1 MIAALLTILNDTL
14 TITALVMVMMLLIE
28 FVNVNSSGRW
38 LARLQHHP
46 LWQVVIAALLGLV
59 PGCIGGF
66 AIVSLFTHKMLS
78 FGALVA
84 GMITTFG
91 DEAFVLFAYSPLW
104 TLKLMLALFITGII
118 MGFLT
123 HWATKNRTF
132 NSQKW
137 HRFKLHHDHDET
149 SCEAEQHH
157 HHATPQLSFRNIK
170 NMSFQR
176 ALLIFGLLTYIVIMI
191 TGIAKHDHG
200 ALSLPLGIVGET
212 VEHEGHLE
220 LIVFVFLALF
230 VLSVVVLSS
239 EHFLQS
245 HLWEHVIKRHFL
257 SVFLW
262 TFGILLLLHFIY
274 CFVDVQSLVANHQ
287 WAMIAI
293 LLLAIGIGFIPESG
307 PHLIFVVLF
316 FNGTIPFSILLANSI
331 VQDGHGALPL
341 LAESRKNFIYMKLI
355 TAFAGFVVGLVG
367 YVVGF

>member
-1 MIAALLTILNDTL
+1 MMITLLNVLKNTL

-38 LARLQHHP
+38 LARLKNRP
-46 LWQVVIAALLGLV
+46 LWQIVVAALLGLV

-91 DEAFVLFAYSPLW
+91 DEAFVIFAYSPLW
-104 TLKLMLALFITGII
+104 TLRLMLALTAVG
-118 MGFLT
+118 MVVGLLT
-123 HWATKNRTF
+123 HWTIKNRTF
-132 NSQKW
+132 NSRKS
-137 HRFKLHHDHDET
+137 HPFKLHHAHDET
-149 SCEAEQHH
+149 PCDEELHH
-157 HHATPQLSFRNIK
+157 HITPQLSFRNVK
-170 NMSFQR
+170 NLSFQR
-176 ALLIFGLLTYIVIMI
+176 ALLLFGLIVYIVVMI
-191 TGIAKHDHG
+191 TGITEHEHSALPFEMAEKTAEHG
-200 ALSLPLGIVGET
+200 GHIET
-212 VEHEGHLE
+212 VIFIL
-220 LIVFVFLALF
+220 LAFL
-230 VLSVVVLSS
+230 VLGVVMLSS

-262 TFGILLLLHFIY
+262 TFGVLLLLHILY
-274 CFVDVQSLVANHQ
+274 HFVDIHALVATHR
-287 WAMIAI
+287 WAMLAI
-293 LLLAIGIGFIPESG
+293 LFMAVLIGFIPESG

-341 LAESRKNFIYMKLI
+341 LAESRKSFLYMKLLSAAAGLI
-355 TAFAGFVVGLVG
+355 TGLIG
-367 YVVGF
+367 LGVGF